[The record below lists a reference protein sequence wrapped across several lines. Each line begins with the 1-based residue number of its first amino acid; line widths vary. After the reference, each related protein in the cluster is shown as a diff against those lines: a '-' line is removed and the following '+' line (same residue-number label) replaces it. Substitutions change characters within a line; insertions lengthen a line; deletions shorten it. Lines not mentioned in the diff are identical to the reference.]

1 MPDLEMKERLDLEAE
16 NARENTRWIWADRDR
31 EPDRYAEF
39 RREFFLDEV
48 PETAEL
54 RIGADTVGAAWL
66 NGKFVHAGQFS
77 DYPEEKTYTGV
88 PVAGVLRPGKNVL
101 AVLAHYCGVPT
112 ASYIPGAPRLWFE
125 LAADGRIVCRSG
137 EATWSRL
144 SPAYAQ
150 GKQVKISRQLG
161 FAFTYDASG
170 DDGWREAEY
179 DHAGNGWRRAFP
191 ADEKNT
197 PPVPRPLP
205 PSVLHSPTPFR
216 IAAQGGLLRRGGEG
230 MTVAQLMQSDCLSA
244 RHAKEFF
251 MHDSCTVLSEAHA
264 DADGFYIVI
273 DMGREEC
280 GYIRLEV
287 SEAAPGTVID
297 VAVGE
302 HLADL
307 RVRAATR
314 TANFASRCV
323 CRGGGEEFTHLLNRY
338 AGRYMELH
346 VTRADGR
353 FALRYAGLIPVEY
366 PLDMR
371 GKFVSPDTLSNQ
383 IFEVSRRT
391 LHLCIHEHY
400 EDTPWRE
407 QALYANDA
415 RNQALAGYYAFGE
428 YEAPRVSL
436 DLLER
441 GFGADGFLELCAP
454 AMHDFTIPAFTF
466 AWYLAVREH
475 LLYSGDTASAKLRL
489 PGMARM
495 LGKILEKLDG
505 DLLPTPTG
513 KRYWHFYDWA
523 EGLDGTDCHPLRGQS
538 LEGRRFDAP
547 LNLFLIIALRAAAE
561 VFEWCE
567 EAETCGFRQV
577 ADAVARTVKTR
588 FWDAERGLF
597 VTYVGEQAIPHHHAE
612 LTQALSL
619 LAGVPDVAEAESL
632 RRTLAGSDDRL
643 VGTTL
648 SQSVYKFDALLSG
661 GETFAAGVFERIRAD
676 WGYMLSQGATSF
688 WETLDGERAFGH
700 CGSLCHGWSAVP
712 AYILPRYLLGAEPLA
727 PGFRK
732 FRVAPLVTAAD
743 SASGTIPTPYGDIEI
758 EWRKNGEKY
767 SGTLTV
773 PDGYDA
779 EFALENPIEWALR
792 RPCP

>member
-1 MPDLEMKERLDLEAE
+1 MKERLDFEAE
-16 NARENTRWIWADRDR
+16 AAGRNTEWIWADRADG
-31 EPDRYAEF
+31 PDRYVEF
-39 RREFFLDEV
+39 RQEFFLDER
-48 PETAEL
+48 PKTAEL

-77 DYPEEKTYTGV
+77 DYPEEKTCSSLS
-88 PVAGVLRPGKNVL
+88 VADVLRPGKNVL

-112 ASYIPGAPRLWFE
+112 ASYIPGPPRLWFE

-137 EATWSRL
+137 EETWARL

-150 GKQVKISRQLG
+150 GQQVKISRQLG
-161 FAFTYDASG
+161 FAFRYDASG
-170 DDGWREAEY
+170 DDGWREPEY
-179 DHAGNGWRRAFP
+179 DLRDRGWSRALP
-191 ADEKNT
+191 EHEKT
-197 PPVPRPLP
+197 PPVSRPLP
-205 PSVLHSPTPFR
+205 PSVLRSPTPFR
-216 IAAQGGLLRRGGEG
+216 VAAQGVLLRRGGEG
-230 MTVAQLMQSDCLSA
+230 RTVAQLMQSDYLSA
-244 RHAKEFF
+244 RSDKELFP
-251 MHDSCTVLSEAHA
+251 HGGCTVLPEAHA
-264 DADGFYIVI
+264 DADGFYIVV

-287 SEAAPGTVID
+287 DAAAPGTVID
-297 VAVGE
+297 VALGE

-314 TANFASRCV
+314 TANFASRYV
-323 CRGGGEEFTHLLNRY
+323 CRGGDEAFTHLINRY

-346 VTRADGR
+346 VTRAAGR
-353 FALRYAGLIPVEY
+353 FTLHYAGLIPVEY
-366 PLDMR
+366 PLAMR
-371 GKFVSPDTLSNQ
+371 GKFASPDPLWDE

-428 YEAPRVSL
+428 YEVPRVSL

-454 AMHDFTIPAFTF
+454 AKHDFTIPAFTF

-475 LLYSGDTASAKLRL
+475 LLYSGDTASAKRRL
-489 PGMARM
+489 PVMTLM
-495 LGKILEKLDG
+495 LGKVLEKLDG

-523 EGLDGTDCHPLRGQS
+523 DGLDGTDCHPLRGQS
-538 LEGRRFDAP
+538 LAGKRFDAP
-547 LNLFLIIALRAAAE
+547 LNLFLILALRAAAE

-577 ADAVARTVKTR
+577 ADAVARAVMKR
-588 FWDAERGLF
+588 FRDDDRKLF
-597 VTYVGEQAIPHHHAE
+597 VTYAGEQAIPGHHAK

-619 LAGVPDVAEAESL
+619 LANIPDAAAAENL
-632 RRTLAGSDDRL
+632 RRALAGSDNEL
-643 VGTTL
+643 VETTL

-661 GETFAAGVFERIRAD
+661 GEAFAAEAFRHLRDD
-676 WGYMLSQGATSF
+676 WGYMLRQGATSF

-732 FRVAPLVTAAD
+732 FRVAPLTAAAN
-743 SASGTIPTPYGDIEI
+743 SASGTIPTPHGDIGI

-773 PDGYDA
+773 PAGCEVEIA
-779 EFALENPIEWALR
+779 PENKIEWALR
-792 RPCP
+792 RPCS

>member
-1 MPDLEMKERLDLEAE
+1 MKERWESETEA
-16 NARENTRWIWADRDR
+16 AGKCPGWIWADRADS
-31 EPDRYAEF
+31 PDRYVEF
-39 RREFFLDEV
+39 RQEFRLDAV

-54 RIGADTVGAAWL
+54 RIGADTVAAAWL
-66 NGKFVHAGQFS
+66 NGNFVHAGQFS
-77 DYPEEKTYTGV
+77 DYPEEKTYTAV
-88 PVAGVLRPGKNVL
+88 PAAGVLKPGRNVL

-125 LAADGRIVCRSG
+125 LAADGQIVCRSG
-137 EATWSRL
+137 EATWARL

-150 GKQVKISRQLG
+150 GKQHKISRQLG
-161 FAFTYDASG
+161 FAFSYDASG
-170 DDGWREAEY
+170 DDGWRGSDY
-179 DHAGNGWRRAFP
+179 DHADKGWRRACP
-191 ADEKNT
+191 ADENT
-197 PPVPRPLP
+197 PPLPRPLP
-205 PSVLHSPTPFR
+205 CSVLRPPTPFR
-216 IAAQGGLLRRGGEG
+216 IAAQGVLLRRGGEDR
-230 MTVAQLMQSDCLSA
+230 TVAQLMQSDYLSA

-251 MHDSCTVLSEAHA
+251 PHGGCTVLPETHA
-264 DADGFYIVI
+264 DADGFYIVV

-287 SEAAPGTVID
+287 EESAPGTVID

-307 RVRAATR
+307 RVRAATH
-314 TANFASRCV
+314 TANFASRYV
-323 CRGGGEEFTHLLNRY
+323 CRGGDEKFTHFLNRY

-346 VTRADGR
+346 VTRAPGR
-353 FALRYAGLIPVEY
+353 FALHYAGLIPVEY
-366 PLDMR
+366 PLAMR
-371 GKFVSPDTLSNQ
+371 GKFISPDGLWNE
-383 IFEVSRRT
+383 IFEVSCRT

-415 RNQALAGYYAFGE
+415 RNQALAGHCAFGE
-428 YEAPRVSL
+428 YEVPRVSL

-454 AMHDFTIPAFTF
+454 AHHDFTIPSFTF

-489 PGMARM
+489 PVMTAM
-495 LGKILEKLDG
+495 LGKVLEKLDG

-523 EGLDGTDCHPLRGQS
+523 DGLDGTDCHPLRGAS

-547 LNLFLIIALRAAAE
+547 LNLFLILALRAAAE

-567 EAETCGFRQV
+567 EAETCGFRQI
-577 ADAVARTVKTR
+577 ADAVARAVKAR
-588 FWDAERGLF
+588 FWDDDRKLF
-597 VTYVGEQAIPHHHAE
+597 VTYAGEQAIPEHRAE
-612 LTQALSL
+612 LTQALAL
-619 LAGVPDVAEAESL
+619 LANIPDAAEAEKL
-632 RRTLAGSDDRL
+632 RRTLAGHDNQL

-661 GETFAAGVFERIRAD
+661 GEAFAAGVFERIRTD
-676 WGYMLSQGATSF
+676 WGYMLRQGATSF
-688 WETLDGERAFGH
+688 WETLEGERAFGH
-700 CGSLCHGWSAVP
+700 CGSLCHGWSAIP
-712 AYILPRYLLGAEPLA
+712 AYLLPRYLLGVEPLS

-732 FRVAPLVTAAD
+732 FRAAPLATATD
-743 SASGTIPTPYGDIEI
+743 SASGTIPTPHGDIEI

-773 PDGYDA
+773 PAGCEA
-779 EFALENPIEWALR
+779 EFAPENPIDWSIR
-792 RPCP
+792 RP

>member
-1 MPDLEMKERLDLEAE
+1 MPDFEMKERLDFEAAG
-16 NARENTRWIWADRDR
+16 ARESTCWILANRAGD
-31 EPDRYAEF
+31 PDRYVEF
-39 RREFFLDEV
+39 RQEFFLDDM

-54 RIGADTVGAAWL
+54 RIGADTVAAAWL

-88 PVAGVLRPGKNVL
+88 PVAGVLRSGKNVL
-101 AVLAHYCGVPT
+101 AILTHYCGVPT
-112 ASYIPGAPRLWFE
+112 ASYIPGPPRLWFE
-125 LAADGRIVCRSG
+125 LAAEGRIVCRSG
-137 EATWSRL
+137 EATWARL

-150 GKQVKISRQLG
+150 GQQVKISRQLG
-161 FAFTYDASG
+161 FAFSYDASG
-170 DDGWREAEY
+170 DDGWRGVEY
-179 DHAGNGWRRAFP
+179 APEGKGWTWAFP
-191 ADEKNT
+191 ANEYT
-197 PPVPRPLP
+197 PPVSRPLP
-205 PSVLHSPTPFR
+205 PSALRSPTPFQ
-216 IAAQGGLLRRGGEG
+216 IAAQGVLLRRAGEDR
-230 MTVAQLMQSDCLSA
+230 TVAQLMQSDCLSA

-251 MHDSCTVLSEAHA
+251 PHGSCTVLPEAHA
-264 DADGFYIVI
+264 DADGFYIVV

-287 SEAAPGTVID
+287 EEAAPGTVID

-314 TANFASRCV
+314 TANFASRYV
-323 CRGGGEEFTHLLNRY
+323 CRGGNEKFTHLLNRY

-346 VTRADGR
+346 VTRAARR
-353 FALRYAGLIPVEY
+353 FTLRYAGLIPVEY
-366 PLDMR
+366 PLAMR

-428 YEAPRVSL
+428 YDVPRVSL
-436 DLLER
+436 NLLER

-454 AMHDFTIPAFTF
+454 AHHDFTIPAFTF

-489 PGMARM
+489 PVMKLM
-495 LGKILEKLDG
+495 LGKVLEKLDG

-513 KRYWHFYDWA
+513 IRYWHFYDWA
-523 EGLDGTDCHPLRGQS
+523 DGLDGTDCHPLRGQS

-547 LNLFLIIALRAAAE
+547 LNLFLILALRAAAE

-567 EAETCGFRQV
+567 ERETCGLRQI
-577 ADAVARTVKTR
+577 ADAVAEAVKAR
-588 FWDAERGLF
+588 FWDAKRGLF
-597 VTYVGEQAIPHHHAE
+597 VTYAGEQAIPEHHAE

-619 LAGVPDVAEAESL
+619 LANIPDAAEAEKL
-632 RRTLAGSDDRL
+632 RRTLAESDKQL

-661 GETFAAGVFERIRAD
+661 GDAFAPGVLERIRTV
-676 WGYMLSQGATSF
+676 WGYMLRRGATSF
-688 WETLDGERAFGH
+688 WETLEGERAFGH

-712 AYILPRYLLGAEPLA
+712 AYILPRYLLGVEPLS

-732 FRVAPLVTAAD
+732 FRAAPLATAAD
-743 SASGTIPTPYGDIEI
+743 SASGTIPTPHGDIEI

-773 PDGYDA
+773 PAGCEA
-779 EFALENPIEWALR
+779 EIAPENQVVWTLR

>member
-1 MPDLEMKERLDLEAE
+1 MKERLDFEGAGAGE
-16 NARENTRWIWADRDR
+16 STHWIWADRVG
-31 EPDRYAEF
+31 EPDRYVEF
-39 RREFFLDEV
+39 RQEFFLDAV

-66 NGKFVHAGQFS
+66 NGEFVHAGQFS
-77 DYPEEKTYTGV
+77 DYPEEKTYSAV
-88 PVAGVLRPGKNVL
+88 PVAGVLKPGRNVL

-112 ASYIPGAPRLWFE
+112 ASYIPGPPRLWFE
-125 LAADGRIVCRSG
+125 LAADRRIVCRSG
-137 EATWSRL
+137 EATRARL

-150 GKQVKISRQLG
+150 GEQVKISRQLG
-161 FAFTYDASG
+161 FTFSYDASC
-170 DDGWREAEY
+170 DDGWRGVEY
-179 DHAGNGWRRAFP
+179 NPEGKGWLWSFP
-191 ADEKNT
+191 ANENT

-205 PSVLHSPTPFR
+205 CSALRSPTPFQ
-216 IAAQGGLLRRGGEG
+216 IAAQGVLLRRGGGG
-230 MTVAQLMQSDCLSA
+230 MTVAQLMQSDYLSA

-251 MHDSCTVLSEAHA
+251 PHGGCTVLPETHA
-264 DADGFYIVI
+264 DADGFYIVV

-287 SEAAPGTVID
+287 DAAAPGTVID

-314 TANFASRCV
+314 TANFASRYV

-346 VTRADGR
+346 VTRATGR
-353 FALRYAGLIPVEY
+353 FSLHYAGLIPVEY
-366 PLDMR
+366 PLAMR
-371 GKFVSPDTLSNQ
+371 GKFASPDTLSVD
-383 IFEVSRRT
+383 IYEVSRRT

-428 YEAPRVSL
+428 YEVPRVSL

-441 GFGADGFLELCAP
+441 CFGDDGFMELCAP
-454 AMHDFTIPAFTF
+454 AHHDFTIPAFTF
-466 AWYLAVREH
+466 AWYIAVREH
-475 LLYSGDTASAKLRL
+475 LLYGGDTASAKLRL
-489 PGMARM
+489 PVMAQM
-495 LGKILEKLDG
+495 LGKVLEKLDG

-523 EGLDGTDCHPLRGQS
+523 DGLDGTDCHPLRGQS

-547 LNLFLIIALRAAAE
+547 LNLFLILALRAAAD

-567 EAETCGFRQV
+567 ERETCGLRQI
-577 ADAVARTVKTR
+577 ADAVARAVKAR
-588 FWDAERGLF
+588 FWDDDRKLF
-597 VTYVGEQAIPHHHAE
+597 VTYAGEQAIPDHYAE
-612 LTQALSL
+612 LTQALAL
-619 LAGVPDVAEAESL
+619 LADIPKPEEADDL
-632 RRTLAGSDDRL
+632 RRTLAESDNGL

-661 GETFAAGVFERIRAD
+661 GEVFAPLVLERIRAD
-676 WGYMLSQGATSF
+676 WGYMLRRGATSF
-688 WETLDGERAFGH
+688 WETLEGERAFGH

-712 AYILPRYLLGAEPLA
+712 AYILPRYLLGVEPLS

-743 SASGTIPTPYGDIEI
+743 SASGTIPTPHGDIAV
-758 EWRKNGEKY
+758 EWRKTGEKY

-773 PDGYDA
+773 PAGYEA
-779 EFALENPIEWALR
+779 EIAPENRIEWALR